1 MFSISHLPLLTGKI
15 GFCPIPGLFSFYER
29 DLEAIIRWRPEL
41 VITLTHWS
49 EIEQRGIE
57 GFPEKLK
64 AMDIDWIYFPIEDYG
79 VPKKNEPEWAHISTK
94 SNTILRT
101 GGRVL
106 CHCNAGCGRSGMIV
120 LRIMCEAGETADQ
133 ALQRLRKVK
142 DCAVETNEQLIW
154 ATEELK

>member
-1 MFSISHLPLLTGKI
+1 MV
-15 GFCPIPGLFSFYER
+15 C
-29 DLEAIIRWRPEL
+29 
-41 VITLTHWS
+41 
-49 EIEQRGIE
+49 Q
-57 GFPEKLK
+57 
-64 AMDIDWIYFPIEDYG
+64 
-79 VPKKNEPEWAHISTK
+79 KKNEPEWAHISTK

-120 LRIMCEAGETADQ
+120 LRIMCESGETADQ